1 MGEIKK
7 DYSLFDYMYKQAQI
21 DALLIKSGEIQ
32 HEIGEYEASNIESTD
47 EETQANML
55 EIAELKDQLRIN
67 GDNIKRLKASCDHEL
82 VLYLGK
88 EHINGEDQGL
98 AICLECEQKLYLKT
112 IDKDLEIDPDA
123 IIDIVGIIP
132 EDYICTYDGIRNI
145 LVTRAKEKLF
155 YLSETHPT
163 MELWELKQNIVEDL
177 VYYTDDLT
185 YRKINPRKRK
195 RVLSNKN
202 K

>member
-21 DALLIKSGEIQ
+21 DALLISCGEIQ
-32 HEIGEYEASNIESTD
+32 REIGEYEASNIESTD
-47 EETQANML
+47 EETQVNML

-67 GDNIKRLKASCDHEL
+67 GNNIKRLKASCDHEL
-82 VLYLGK
+82 ILYLGK

-112 IDKDLEIDPDA
+112 IDKDLEIDADA

-132 EDYICTYDGIRNI
+132 EDYICAYDGIRNI